1 MNQKVF
7 ITTSNGNVTS
17 YACSTG
23 WLLKLWEIVTKK
35 GLLVIS
41 ASDKWKPS
49 ALEQYIGE
57 W

>member
-17 YACSTG
+17 YAYSTG

-41 ASDKWKPS
+41 ASDKWTPS
-49 ALEQYIGE
+49 ELEQYIGE